1 MLGVLSGLPF
11 DAFAETFWTVQGK
24 DGVRAPFRL
33 NVPQKICEWEVE
45 RLRAAGKPV
54 LLKILKARQEGIST
68 WACARVQHGVETVS
82 GYSAISLA
90 DKKELPRQWLRRA
103 ERWHGETPQAEE
115 LAASNAIELYLAGG
129 ASRYWIGSA
138 QGQTP
143 GMGFTPWAAHSSELE
158 NWARPEKVMADLMPA
173 IPLSNPRAMVVWES
187 TGEMAESWW
196 HREVMRS
203 IEGKD
208 GFRFVF
214 LPWWLMPEYSLETGR
229 TPAEYTAEELEVWE
243 TARKWARENPQHAKI
258 AGFRELTPQQME
270 WRRFQIETIFSGD
283 TELFASRY
291 PGTVAEAFMGVGSL
305 AIPVDVVRWH
315 KSTVVDP
322 VMRFKLVEKSGGK
335 VEVEED
341 ETGNWELYE
350 PREKACD
357 YAVGGDVAE
366 GKVSDSLDERSER
379 DYSSATVLN
388 RKTLTTT
395 AVYRGRPEPDVFGRE
410 MVMAAKYFNMAWM
423 APEANSA
430 GMATLSAMRS
440 YPRIMPREGWPDSRT
455 PPAARPLEKL
465 GWKTTAQNRDLL
477 IDSYIAACRKDPETQ
492 WHNSIKCLSSLL
504 AAEEGTFIRTKTG
517 KRQHRATCHDDVLFG
532 SMIALR
538 VHQNCPRETP
548 GQKTRISEEAM
559 AGVRDLIGATAA
571 VSADYD
577 GGFDNWDPGE
587 ELESGDDTV

>member
-1 MLGVLSGLPF
+1 MLGVLSGMPF
-11 DAFAETFWTVQGK
+11 PAFLEAFWTVQGK
-24 DGVRAPFRL
+24 DGGRVPFRL
-33 NVPQKICEWEVE
+33 NMPQRICEWEVE
-45 RLRAAGKPV
+45 KLRAGGKAV

-68 WACARVQHGVETVS
+68 WACARVQHGVETVP
-82 GYSAISLA
+82 GFSAISLA

-103 ERWHGETPQAEE
+103 ERWHGETPQAEK
-115 LAASNAIELYLAGG
+115 LAASNAIELYLAEA

-143 GMGFTPWAAHSSELE
+143 GMGFTPWAAHGSELE
-158 NWARPEKVMADLMPA
+158 NWARPEKVMADLLPA
-173 IPLSNPRAMVVWES
+173 VPLSNPRAMVIWES

-196 HREVMRS
+196 HREVVRS

-208 GFRFVF
+208 GFRFIF
-214 LPWWLMPEYSLETGR
+214 LPWWLMAEYSILTERGPR
-229 TPAEYTAEELEVWE
+229 DYTDEEREVCE
-243 TARKWARENPQHAKI
+243 DALRWAKDNPEHAMLV
-258 AGFRELTPQQME
+258 GFKALTPEQIE

-283 TELFASRY
+283 RELFASRY

-305 AIPVDVVRWH
+305 AIPAEVVRWH

-322 VMRFKLVEKSGGK
+322 VMRFKLVEKAGK
-335 VEVEED
+335 VEMEAD
-341 ETGNWELYE
+341 ETGSWELLE
-350 PREKACD
+350 PLDKETD

-379 DYSSATVLN
+379 DFSAAVVLN
-388 RKTLTTT
+388 RKTLATT
-395 AVYRGRPEPDVFGRE
+395 AVYHGRPEPDVFGRE
-410 MVMAAKYFNMAWM
+410 MVMGAKFFNMAWM

-440 YPRIMPREGWPDSRT
+440 YPRIMSREGWPDSRT

-477 IDSYIAACRKDPETQ
+477 IDTYIAGCRKDPQTQ

-504 AAEEGTFIRTKTG
+504 AGEEGTFIRTKNG

-532 SMIALR
+532 TMIALR

-548 GQKTRISEEAM
+548 GQRIRVNEEVM
-559 AGVRDLIGATAA
+559 DGIRDRIGAVKP
-571 VSADYD
+571 VSGDYD
-577 GGFDNWDPGE
+577 GGFDEWDPSE
-587 ELESGDDTV
+587 EVETVSETV